1 MKKSV
6 FALTFISTISTIALA
21 QQGQMPNLDDVFFKQ
36 FDTDQDGL
44 VSKQEFMK
52 PTEAQ
57 FAHMDKDGNG
67 SLNRAEVKA
76 FNEEMQQRM
85 REMQQQMQQ
94 SGGYRPGMTPTR

>member
-1 MKKSV
+1 MVKTIF
-6 FALTFISTISTIALA
+6 FALATFGMAAFA

-36 FDTDQDGL
+36 FDANQDGQ
-44 VSKQEFMK
+44 VSKQEFLQ

-76 FNEEMQQRM
+76 FNDEMQQRM
-85 REMQQQMQQ
+85 REMQQRHMQQ
-94 SGGYRPGMTPTR
+94 SGGHPGLAPPR